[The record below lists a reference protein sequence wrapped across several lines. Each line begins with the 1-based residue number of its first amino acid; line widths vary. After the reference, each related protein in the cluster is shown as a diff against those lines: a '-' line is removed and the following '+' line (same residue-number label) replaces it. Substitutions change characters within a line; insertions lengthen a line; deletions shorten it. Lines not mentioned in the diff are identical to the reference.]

1 MTTAEA
7 LYGAY
12 QTARTSVLDRART
25 ASDLTI
31 PGLIPHDGNDI
42 HGSHTQPFQSVGAAL
57 VGNLSASL
65 LLALFPPNLPF
76 FRLNMDEVTAEE
88 MGAELGEA
96 NARLAVLGRTVY
108 SLMESASLRPLL
120 MEVIRHLV
128 VAGNVLL
135 YIPADGEPP
144 KFYRLDQYVVKRDGY
159 GRFLDIVVREQVYPS
174 TLSPEVRAACGVDY
188 KEGDSEQL
196 VDLFTMVQ
204 RRNKKV
210 THWQELRGKEVPG
223 SRGESPEESSGWIP
237 LRWLVVPGS
246 DYGRSHVTE
255 YIGDLTTLED
265 LSKSMVQFAMVAAR
279 IIHIVDPNAGVDVDE
294 LATAETGDFLTGY
307 RDRISTMQLDK
318 SQDWA
323 VVNTLAER
331 IEQRL
336 SAAFLVRSGVM
347 RDAER
352 VTAEEVRIVA
362 QELENTL
369 GGTYTV
375 LSAELQLPLTR
386 RYLYMGARAGKV
398 PKLPKEIQPR
408 IITGFDALGRAH
420 SVNRI
425 RAWLQGLQET
435 VGPAVIQQII
445 NVTELARRL
454 GEGEGVDGLED
465 LLKSPEQQ
473 AQEQQAAAQS
483 QVGAAVAPEI
493 VKQGLAGMAAEPEQP
508 Q

>member
-1 MTTAEA
+1 MNTAEA
-7 LYGAY
+7 RFSAY
-12 QTARTSVLDRART
+12 TPVRTSVLDRART

-31 PGLIPHDGNDI
+31 PGLIPHDGNDT
-42 HGSHTQPFQSVGAAL
+42 HGSHTQPFQSVGSAL

-96 NARLAVLGRTVY
+96 NARLAVLARTTY
-108 SLMESASLRPLL
+108 SLMETASLRPLL

-135 YIPADGEPP
+135 YIPADSAPP
-144 KFYRLDQYVVKRDGY
+144 KFYRLDQYVVKRDGH
-159 GRFLDIVVREQVYPS
+159 GRFLDIVVREQVFPS

-188 KEGDSEQL
+188 KANEAETPI
-196 VDLFTMVQ
+196 DLYTVVE
-204 RRNKKV
+204 RRDGKV
-210 THWQELRGKEVPG
+210 NHWQEIKGIRVPG
-223 SRGESPEESSGWIP
+223 SDGSSPEDQTGWIP

-255 YIGDLTTLED
+255 FIGDLTTLED

-294 LATAETGDFLTGY
+294 LAEAETGDFLTGY
-307 RDRISTMQLDK
+307 RDRISTLQLDK
-318 SQDWA
+318 HQDWA

-375 LSAELQLPLTR
+375 LSAELQLPLTK
-386 RYLYMGARAGKV
+386 RYLYIGARQGKV
-398 PKLPKEIQPR
+398 PKLPKAIQPR

-425 RAWLQGLQET
+425 RAWLQGLQDT
-435 VGPAVIQQII
+435 LGPQVIQQII

-454 GEGEGVDGLED
+454 GEGEGVDGLDD

-473 AQEQQAAAQS
+473 AQEAEAQAQA
-483 QVGAAVAPEI
+483 QVGASVAPDI
-493 VKQGLAGMAAEPEQP
+493 VKQGLAAAAQSQPE
-508 Q
+508 